1 MPSSGGG
8 WQAYGN
14 GRSAERSPSDRPT
27 VPFPAAKRHGGRP
40 REGKEVLPAAGRE
53 GRRAAGWG
61 GRGRDASV
69 CMDGRGARAR
79 LAAAVFVSGPMATSG
94 LSCISPP
101 GKHGPVREA
110 KQRRGEMQ
118 SAEQELAGES
128 PERRSSAGKE
138 PVTTMERDA
147 APAEEPPSQVEPGAQ
162 LPLQASCGF
171 SSSLCFSADGGDKAA
186 LPSEP
191 DEASSSSSSSC
202 CSGGSSRRVV
212 QNQWEIN
219 NTASESEEEESGGG
233 GGAKSQ
239 PSLLQSSP
247 PGAFGSPPA
256 PPGEPQTSTDPCAS
270 QQVTDEEPDLV
281 IEVSGR
287 RLRAHKAVLAAKS
300 DYFRARSSR
309 DILRVKGV
317 SYGALRLLLEY
328 VYTARM
334 GEVRHDNLAEV
345 VSGARVLQMPCALH
359 CAAEAMRAQLCLD
372 NCYQL
377 LCLAKKQRLA
387 ELREAAYRF
396 MSDHYLQ
403 VLREPAVYGRLSGAE
418 RDLILQ
424 RRLEAGKPCLLV
436 AEVSDA
442 FERLSMGSRPQS
454 RESSRPQS
462 PSSVVSLD
470 ESSYL
475 LYSYHEA
482 AKEWRVLTRL
492 PEEAN
497 AKGCAM
503 CVLYN
508 YLFLAGGIST
518 APGDGRAKL
527 SDKVFCY
534 NPLTDTWSQVKPMGQ
549 ARSQLKLLAVDGY
562 LYAVGGECLFTV
574 EKYDPRADRWST
586 VAPLPKGAFAVAH
599 EATTCNGEIYVS
611 GGSLFYRL
619 LKYDPKRD
627 EWQECPYNS
636 SRRRSADMVAFKSF
650 IYRFDVSS
658 SRGEQGQAG
667 GVEVFRYNTVA
678 KHWSQCASFRPSGSP
693 VQPFRCAALG
703 HTIYCVNRTGMLCF
717 NLSQSGEVEA
727 DGGLKGT
734 IDPELLK
741 APFDT
746 KGVLLPFV
754 LTLPE
759 KEKLAEPESP
769 LTL

>member
-1 MPSSGGG
+1 ME
-8 WQAYGN
+8 GN
-14 GRSAERSPSDRPT
+14 GAVPEEEESGAANGAPPPPPPPT
-27 VPFPAAKRHGGRP
+27 PAAP
-40 REGKEVLPAAGRE
+40 
-53 GRRAAGWG
+53 
-61 GRGRDASV
+61 
-69 CMDGRGARAR
+69 
-79 LAAAVFVSGPMATSG
+79 
-94 LSCISPP
+94 
-101 GKHGPVREA
+101 
-110 KQRRGEMQ
+110 
-118 SAEQELAGES
+118 
-128 PERRSSAGKE
+128 
-138 PVTTMERDA
+138 
-147 APAEEPPSQVEPGAQ
+147 
-162 LPLQASCGF
+162 CGF
-171 SSSLCFSADGGDKAA
+171 SSSLCFSAAAAEPQPPAAGG
-186 LPSEP
+186 
-191 DEASSSSSSSC
+191 
-202 CSGGSSRRVV
+202 RVV
-212 QNQWEIN
+212 QSQWEIN
-219 NTASESEEEESGGG
+219 NAACQPEEEDEEVVG
-233 GGAKSQ
+233 
-239 PSLLQSSP
+239 PRDR
-247 PGAFGSPPA
+247 
-256 PPGEPQTSTDPCAS
+256 PQ
-270 QQVTDEEPDLV
+270 EEPDLV

-287 RLRAHKAVLAAKS
+287 RIRAHKSVLAAKS
-300 DYFRARSSR
+300 DYFRARASR
-309 DILRVKGV
+309 DVLRVKGV
-317 SYGALRLLLEY
+317 SYGALRLLIDY

-359 CAAEAMRAQLCLD
+359 CAAEAMRAQLCLG

-396 MSDHYLQ
+396 MSDHYLE
-403 VLREPAVYGRLSGAE
+403 VLREPSVYGRLSGAE

-424 RRLEAGKPCLLV
+424 QRMDAGRPCLLV

-442 FERLSMGSRPQS
+442 FERPGGGSRPQS

-462 PSSVVSLD
+462 PSSVVSLE
-470 ESSYL
+470 ESGSL
-475 LYSYHEA
+475 IHCYHEA
-482 AKEWRVLTRL
+482 SGEWRVLTRL

-503 CVLYN
+503 CVLHN
-508 YLFLAGGIST
+508 YLFLAGGIVTGPVGSE
-518 APGDGRAKL
+518 PRARL

-534 NPLTDTWSQVKPMGQ
+534 NPLTDTWSQVRPLAQ
-549 ARSQLKLLAVDGY
+549 PRSQLKLLALDGY

-574 EKYDPRADRWST
+574 ERYDPRADRWSP

-658 SRGEQGQAG
+658 GRGGEQGPGGTSG

-678 KHWSQCASFRPSGSP
+678 KCWSQCASLRPSGGP
-693 VQPFRCAALG
+693 IQPFRCAPLG
-703 HTIYCVNRTGMLCF
+703 NTIYCVNRTGTLRF
-717 NLSQSGEVEA
+717 SLAQDGEVEA

-734 IDPELLK
+734 FDGELLK
-741 APFDT
+741 APLDA

-759 KEKLAEPESP
+759 RLDKAGDQEGSLP
-769 LTL
+769 L

>member
-1 MPSSGGG
+1 MDEEQQEVAGEELV
-8 WQAYGN
+8 
-14 GRSAERSPSDRPT
+14 ERS
-27 VPFPAAKRHGGRP
+27 
-40 REGKEVLPAAGRE
+40 RE
-53 GRRAAGWG
+53 
-61 GRGRDASV
+61 
-69 CMDGRGARAR
+69 
-79 LAAAVFVSGPMATSG
+79 
-94 LSCISPP
+94 
-101 GKHGPVREA
+101 
-110 KQRRGEMQ
+110 Q
-118 SAEQELAGES
+118 SA
-128 PERRSSAGKE
+128 
-138 PVTTMERDA
+138 TMERRDA
-147 APAEEPPSQVEPGAQ
+147 TEEKNGGGGHSAGQSAQ
-162 LPLQASCGF
+162 LPLQAPCGF
-171 SSSLCFSADGGDKAA
+171 SSSLCFSSPGGGGKAPQPERDA
-186 LPSEP
+186 
-191 DEASSSSSSSC
+191 ASSSSSSSC
-202 CSGGSSRRVV
+202 DSSRRVV
-212 QNQWEIN
+212 HSQWEIN
-219 NTASESEEEESGGG
+219 NAASESEEEEGDGGKSCG
-233 GGAKSQ
+233 SSQ
-239 PSLLQSSP
+239 PSSQPSP
-247 PGAFGSPPA
+247 PGSFSPDTA
-256 PPGEPQTSTDPCAS
+256 HAAGEPLFQHHRLDPCAF
-270 QQVTDEEPDLV
+270 QVTEEEPDLV

-287 RLRAHKAVLAAKS
+287 RIRAHKSVLAAKS

-328 VYTARM
+328 VYTGRM

-359 CAAEAMRAQLCLD
+359 CAAEAMRAQLRLD

-377 LCLAKKQRLA
+377 LSLAKKQRLA

-442 FERLSMGSRPQS
+442 FERLSAGSRPQS

-470 ESSYL
+470 ESGYL
-475 LYSYHEA
+475 LYTYHEA

-518 APGDGRAKL
+518 APGDQRARL

-549 ARSQLKLLAVDGY
+549 PRSQLKLLALDGY

-574 EKYDPRADRWST
+574 EKYDPRADRWRS

-627 EWQECPYNS
+627 EWQECPYNN
-636 SRRRSADMVAFKSF
+636 SRRRSADMVAYKSF
-650 IYRFDVSS
+650 IYRFDVSG
-658 SRGEQGQAG
+658 SRGEHGQAG

-678 KHWSQCASFRPSGSP
+678 KHWSQCAFLQPTSSL

-703 HTIYCVNRTGMLCF
+703 STIYCVNRTGMLCF
-717 NLSQSGEVEA
+717 SLSQNGEVEA

-734 IDPELLK
+734 FDTEQLK

-754 LTLPE
+754 LILPE
-759 KEKLAEPESP
+759 KEKSGEPESP

>member
-1 MPSSGGG
+1 MSVSLVSSAGENGSSGAEAKACGAEPEQQEVAAPPPTKAAASG
-8 WQAYGN
+8 AM
-14 GRSAERSPSDRPT
+14 AERRDCEERD
-27 VPFPAAKRHGGRP
+27 HGGP
-40 REGKEVLPAAGRE
+40 EEAAGR
-53 GRRAAGWG
+53 
-61 GRGRDASV
+61 
-69 CMDGRGARAR
+69 
-79 LAAAVFVSGPMATSG
+79 T
-94 LSCISPP
+94 
-101 GKHGPVREA
+101 
-110 KQRRGEMQ
+110 
-118 SAEQELAGES
+118 
-128 PERRSSAGKE
+128 
-138 PVTTMERDA
+138 
-147 APAEEPPSQVEPGAQ
+147 
-162 LPLQASCGF
+162 
-171 SSSLCFSADGGDKAA
+171 
-186 LPSEP
+186 
-191 DEASSSSSSSC
+191 SSSSSTGESPPLPSQEALTSSSTSPPSPSC
-202 CSGGSSRRVV
+202 NNNRRLDGV
-212 QNQWEIN
+212 QNQWDAN
-219 NTASESEEEESGGG
+219 NGASESEEEEERGSC
-233 GGAKSQ
+233 GGASGQ
-239 PSLLQSSP
+239 AL
-247 PGAFGSPPA
+247 PPA
-256 PPGEPQTSTDPCAS
+256 GFPREPEP
-270 QQVTDEEPDLV
+270 EPDLV
-281 IEVSGR
+281 IEVCGQ
-287 RLRAHKAVLAAKS
+287 RLRAHKAVLAAQS

-309 DILRVKGV
+309 DVLRVKGV
-317 SYGALRLLLEY
+317 SYAALRLLLDY

-345 VSGARVLQMPCALH
+345 VSGARVLQMPRALH
-359 CAAEAMRAQLCLD
+359 CAAEAMRAQLRLD

-377 LCLAKKQRLA
+377 LGLAKKQRLA

-418 RDLILQ
+418 RELILR
-424 RRLEAGKPCLLV
+424 RRLDAGKACLLV

-442 FERLSMGSRPQS
+442 FERLGAGSRPQS

-462 PSSVVSLD
+462 PSAGAALD
-470 ESSYL
+470 ESSV
-475 LYSYHEA
+475 LYSYQA
-482 AKEWRVLTRL
+482 AAQEWRPLTRL

-518 APGDGRAKL
+518 AAAGEQQRARL

-549 ARSQLKLLAVDGY
+549 PRSQLKLLALDGF

-574 EKYDPRADRWST
+574 EKYDPRADRWSP

-636 SRRRSADMVAFKSF
+636 SRRRSADMVAHKSF
-650 IYRFDVSS
+650 IYRFDLSS
-658 SRGEQGQAG
+658 SRGEQQQGQAG

-678 KHWSQCASFRPSGSP
+678 KHWSQCASLRPSGSP
-693 VQPFRCAALG
+693 VQPFRCAALDS
-703 HTIYCVNRTGMLCF
+703 TIYCVNRTGMLCF
-717 NLSQSGEVEA
+717 NLAQNGEVGA
-727 DGGLKGT
+727 DGGLQGT
-734 IDPELLK
+734 FDPELLK

-759 KEKLAEPESP
+759 REKPGEPESP

>member
-1 MPSSGGG
+1 MEGSGT
-8 WQAYGN
+8 
-14 GRSAERSPSDRPT
+14 AEEEESGAGPGAPPPPPPPT
-27 VPFPAAKRHGGRP
+27 PAAP
-40 REGKEVLPAAGRE
+40 
-53 GRRAAGWG
+53 
-61 GRGRDASV
+61 
-69 CMDGRGARAR
+69 
-79 LAAAVFVSGPMATSG
+79 
-94 LSCISPP
+94 
-101 GKHGPVREA
+101 
-110 KQRRGEMQ
+110 
-118 SAEQELAGES
+118 
-128 PERRSSAGKE
+128 
-138 PVTTMERDA
+138 
-147 APAEEPPSQVEPGAQ
+147 
-162 LPLQASCGF
+162 CGF
-171 SSSLCFSADGGDKAA
+171 SSSLCFSASAAEPQPPAAGG
-186 LPSEP
+186 
-191 DEASSSSSSSC
+191 
-202 CSGGSSRRVV
+202 RVV
-212 QNQWEIN
+212 QSQWEIN
-219 NTASESEEEESGGG
+219 NAACQPEEDEEAVGTRER
-233 GGAKSQ
+233 
-239 PSLLQSSP
+239 
-247 PGAFGSPPA
+247 PA
-256 PPGEPQTSTDPCAS
+256 
-270 QQVTDEEPDLV
+270 EEPDLV

-287 RLRAHKAVLAAKS
+287 RIRAHKSVLAAKS
-300 DYFRARSSR
+300 DYFRARASR
-309 DILRVKGV
+309 DVLQVKGV
-317 SYGALRLLLEY
+317 SYGALRLLIDY

-396 MSDHYLQ
+396 MSDHYLE
-403 VLREPAVYGRLSGAE
+403 VLREPGVYGRLSGTE

-424 RRLEAGKPCLLV
+424 RRMEAGRPCLLV

-442 FERLSMGSRPQS
+442 FERLGGGSRPQS

-462 PSSVVSLD
+462 PSSVVSLE
-470 ESSYL
+470 ESGALIHCYQ
-475 LYSYHEA
+475 EA
-482 AKEWRVLTRL
+482 SGEWRVLTRL

-503 CVLYN
+503 CVLHN
-508 YLFLAGGIST
+508 YLFLAGGIVAGPAGSE
-518 APGDGRAKL
+518 PRARL

-534 NPLTDTWSQVKPMGQ
+534 NPLTDTWSQVRPLTQ
-549 ARSQLKLLAVDGY
+549 PRSQLKLLALDGY

-574 EKYDPRADRWST
+574 ERYDPRVDRWSP

-658 SRGEQGQAG
+658 GRGGEQGPGGGTGG

-678 KHWSQCASFRPSGSP
+678 KRWSQCASLRPSGGP
-693 VQPFRCAALG
+693 IQPFRCAPLG
-703 HTIYCVNRTGMLCF
+703 NTIYCVNRTGTLRF
-717 NLSQSGEVEA
+717 SLAQDGEVEA

-734 IDPELLK
+734 FDRELLK
-741 APFDT
+741 APLDVR
-746 KGVLLPFV
+746 GLLLPFV

-759 KEKLAEPESP
+759 RLDKAGDQEGSFP
-769 LTL
+769 L

>member
-1 MPSSGGG
+1 MEGSG
-8 WQAYGN
+8 A
-14 GRSAERSPSDRPT
+14 AEEEESGAGHGAPPPPPPPT
-27 VPFPAAKRHGGRP
+27 PAAP
-40 REGKEVLPAAGRE
+40 
-53 GRRAAGWG
+53 
-61 GRGRDASV
+61 
-69 CMDGRGARAR
+69 
-79 LAAAVFVSGPMATSG
+79 
-94 LSCISPP
+94 
-101 GKHGPVREA
+101 
-110 KQRRGEMQ
+110 
-118 SAEQELAGES
+118 
-128 PERRSSAGKE
+128 
-138 PVTTMERDA
+138 
-147 APAEEPPSQVEPGAQ
+147 
-162 LPLQASCGF
+162 CGF
-171 SSSLCFSADGGDKAA
+171 SSSLCFSATAAEPQPPAAGG
-186 LPSEP
+186 
-191 DEASSSSSSSC
+191 
-202 CSGGSSRRVV
+202 RVV
-212 QNQWEIN
+212 ESQWEIN
-219 NTASESEEEESGGG
+219 NAACQPEEEEEEAVGTRER
-233 GGAKSQ
+233 
-239 PSLLQSSP
+239 P
-247 PGAFGSPPA
+247 
-256 PPGEPQTSTDPCAS
+256 T
-270 QQVTDEEPDLV
+270 EEPDLV

-287 RLRAHKAVLAAKS
+287 RIRAHKSVLAAKS
-300 DYFRARSSR
+300 DYFRARASR
-309 DILRVKGV
+309 DVLRVKGV
-317 SYGALRLLLEY
+317 SYGALRLLIDY

-359 CAAEAMRAQLCLD
+359 CAAEAMRAQLRLD

-396 MSDHYLQ
+396 MSDHYLE
-403 VLREPAVYGRLSGAE
+403 VLREPGVYGRLSGTE

-424 RRLEAGKPCLLV
+424 RRMEAGRLCLLA

-442 FERLSMGSRPQS
+442 FERPGGGSRPQS

-462 PSSVVSLD
+462 PSSVVSL
-470 ESSYL
+470 EEGGSLIHCYQ
-475 LYSYHEA
+475 EA
-482 AKEWRVLTRL
+482 SGDWRVLTRL

-503 CVLYN
+503 CVLHN
-508 YLFLAGGIST
+508 YLFLAGGIAAGT
-518 APGDGRAKL
+518 AGSEPRARL

-534 NPLTDTWSQVKPMGQ
+534 NPLTDTWSQVRPLAQ
-549 ARSQLKLLAVDGY
+549 PRSQLKLLALDGY

-574 EKYDPRADRWST
+574 ERYDPRADRWSP

-658 SRGEQGQAG
+658 GRGGEPGPGGGTGG

-678 KHWSQCASFRPSGSP
+678 KRWSQCASLRPSGGP
-693 VQPFRCAALG
+693 IQPFRCAPLG
-703 HTIYCVNRTGMLCF
+703 NTIYCVNRTGTLRF
-717 NLSQSGEVEA
+717 SLAQDGEVEA

-734 IDPELLK
+734 FDRELLK
-741 APFDT
+741 APLDA

-759 KEKLAEPESP
+759 RLDKAGDQEGSLP
-769 LTL
+769 L

>member
-1 MPSSGGG
+1 ME
-8 WQAYGN
+8 GN
-14 GRSAERSPSDRPT
+14 GTTEEEESGAGHGAPPLPT
-27 VPFPAAKRHGGRP
+27 TC
-40 REGKEVLPAAGRE
+40 
-53 GRRAAGWG
+53 
-61 GRGRDASV
+61 S
-69 CMDGRGARAR
+69 
-79 LAAAVFVSGPMATSG
+79 
-94 LSCISPP
+94 
-101 GKHGPVREA
+101 
-110 KQRRGEMQ
+110 
-118 SAEQELAGES
+118 
-128 PERRSSAGKE
+128 
-138 PVTTMERDA
+138 
-147 APAEEPPSQVEPGAQ
+147 
-162 LPLQASCGF
+162 F
-171 SSSLCFSADGGDKAA
+171 SSSLCFSASTADPQPPTTGD
-186 LPSEP
+186 
-191 DEASSSSSSSC
+191 
-202 CSGGSSRRVV
+202 RVV
-212 QNQWEIN
+212 ESQWDIN
-219 NTASESEEEESGGG
+219 NTTCQPEEEKDEDAVG
-233 GGAKSQ
+233 SQ
-239 PSLLQSSP
+239 ER
-247 PGAFGSPPA
+247 PA
-256 PPGEPQTSTDPCAS
+256 
-270 QQVTDEEPDLV
+270 EEPDLV

-287 RLRAHKAVLAAKS
+287 RIRAHKSVLAAKS
-300 DYFRARSSR
+300 DYFRARASR
-309 DILRVKGV
+309 DVLRVKGV
-317 SYGALRLLLEY
+317 SYGALRLLIDY

-359 CAAEAMRAQLCLD
+359 CAAEAMRAQLRLD

-396 MSDHYLQ
+396 MSDHYLE
-403 VLREPAVYGRLSGAE
+403 VLREPGVYGRLSGTE

-424 RRLEAGKPCLLV
+424 RRMEAGRPCLLV

-442 FERLSMGSRPQS
+442 FERPGGSSRPQS

-462 PSSVVSLD
+462 PSSVVSLED
-470 ESSYL
+470 SGSL
-475 LYSYHEA
+475 IHRYHEA
-482 AKEWRVLTRL
+482 SGEWRVLTRL

-503 CVLYN
+503 CVLHN
-508 YLFLAGGIST
+508 YLFLAGGIATGPAGSE
-518 APGDGRAKL
+518 PRARL

-534 NPLTDTWSQVKPMGQ
+534 NPLTDTWSQVRPLAQ
-549 ARSQLKLLAVDGY
+549 PRSQLKLLALDGY

-574 EKYDPRADRWST
+574 ERYDPRTDRWSP

-658 SRGEQGQAG
+658 GRGGEQGGTGG

-678 KHWSQCASFRPSGSP
+678 KRWSQCASLRPSGGP
-693 VQPFRCAALG
+693 IQPFRCAPLG
-703 HTIYCVNRTGMLCF
+703 NTIYCVNRTGTLRF
-717 NLSQSGEVEA
+717 SLALDGEVEA

-734 IDPELLK
+734 FDGELLK
-741 APFDT
+741 APLDA

-759 KEKLAEPESP
+759 RLDKAGDQEGSLP
-769 LTL
+769 L

>member
-1 MPSSGGG
+1 MEGSG
-8 WQAYGN
+8 A
-14 GRSAERSPSDRPT
+14 AEEEESGAGPGAPPPPPPPT
-27 VPFPAAKRHGGRP
+27 PAAP
-40 REGKEVLPAAGRE
+40 
-53 GRRAAGWG
+53 
-61 GRGRDASV
+61 
-69 CMDGRGARAR
+69 
-79 LAAAVFVSGPMATSG
+79 
-94 LSCISPP
+94 
-101 GKHGPVREA
+101 
-110 KQRRGEMQ
+110 
-118 SAEQELAGES
+118 
-128 PERRSSAGKE
+128 
-138 PVTTMERDA
+138 
-147 APAEEPPSQVEPGAQ
+147 
-162 LPLQASCGF
+162 CGF
-171 SSSLCFSADGGDKAA
+171 SSSLCFSASAAEPQPPAAGG
-186 LPSEP
+186 
-191 DEASSSSSSSC
+191 
-202 CSGGSSRRVV
+202 RVV
-212 QNQWEIN
+212 QSQWEIN
-219 NTASESEEEESGGG
+219 NAACQPEEEDEEAVGTRER
-233 GGAKSQ
+233 
-239 PSLLQSSP
+239 
-247 PGAFGSPPA
+247 PA
-256 PPGEPQTSTDPCAS
+256 
-270 QQVTDEEPDLV
+270 EEPDLV

-287 RLRAHKAVLAAKS
+287 RIRAHKSVLAAKS
-300 DYFRARSSR
+300 DYFRARASR
-309 DILRVKGV
+309 DVLQVKGV
-317 SYGALRLLLEY
+317 SYGALRLLIDY

-396 MSDHYLQ
+396 MSDHYLE
-403 VLREPAVYGRLSGAE
+403 VLREPGVYGRLSGTE

-424 RRLEAGKPCLLV
+424 RRMEAGRPCLLV

-442 FERLSMGSRPQS
+442 FERLGGGSRPQS

-462 PSSVVSLD
+462 PSSVVSLE
-470 ESSYL
+470 ESGALIHCYQ
-475 LYSYHEA
+475 EA
-482 AKEWRVLTRL
+482 SGEWRVLTRL

-503 CVLYN
+503 CVLHN
-508 YLFLAGGIST
+508 YLFLAGGIIAGPAGSE
-518 APGDGRAKL
+518 PRARL

-534 NPLTDTWSQVKPMGQ
+534 NPLTDTWSQVRPLTQ
-549 ARSQLKLLAVDGY
+549 PRSQLKLLALDGY

-574 EKYDPRADRWST
+574 ERYDPRVDRWSP

-658 SRGEQGQAG
+658 GRGGEQGPGSGTGG

-678 KHWSQCASFRPSGSP
+678 KRWSQCANLRPSGGP
-693 VQPFRCAALG
+693 IQPFRCAPLG
-703 HTIYCVNRTGMLCF
+703 NTIYCVNRTGTLRF
-717 NLSQSGEVEA
+717 SLAQDGEVEA

-734 IDPELLK
+734 FDRELLK
-741 APFDT
+741 APLDVR
-746 KGVLLPFV
+746 GLLLPFV

-759 KEKLAEPESP
+759 RLDKAGDQEGSFP
-769 LTL
+769 L

>member
-1 MPSSGGG
+1 MEGSGAAPEEEESG
-8 WQAYGN
+8 AAN
-14 GRSAERSPSDRPT
+14 GAPPPPPPPT
-27 VPFPAAKRHGGRP
+27 PAAP
-40 REGKEVLPAAGRE
+40 
-53 GRRAAGWG
+53 
-61 GRGRDASV
+61 
-69 CMDGRGARAR
+69 
-79 LAAAVFVSGPMATSG
+79 
-94 LSCISPP
+94 
-101 GKHGPVREA
+101 
-110 KQRRGEMQ
+110 
-118 SAEQELAGES
+118 
-128 PERRSSAGKE
+128 
-138 PVTTMERDA
+138 
-147 APAEEPPSQVEPGAQ
+147 
-162 LPLQASCGF
+162 CGF
-171 SSSLCFSADGGDKAA
+171 SSSLCFSAAAAEPQPPAAGG
-186 LPSEP
+186 
-191 DEASSSSSSSC
+191 
-202 CSGGSSRRVV
+202 RVV

-219 NTASESEEEESGGG
+219 NAACQPEEEDEEVVG
-233 GGAKSQ
+233 Q
-239 PSLLQSSP
+239 RDRP
-247 PGAFGSPPA
+247 P
-256 PPGEPQTSTDPCAS
+256 
-270 QQVTDEEPDLV
+270 EEPDLV

-287 RLRAHKAVLAAKS
+287 RIRAHKSVLAAKS
-300 DYFRARSSR
+300 DYFRARASR
-309 DILRVKGV
+309 DVLRVKGV
-317 SYGALRLLLEY
+317 SYGALRLLIDY

-359 CAAEAMRAQLCLD
+359 CAAEAMRAQLCLG

-396 MSDHYLQ
+396 MSDHYLE
-403 VLREPAVYGRLSGAE
+403 VLREPSVYGRLSGAE

-424 RRLEAGKPCLLV
+424 QRMDAGRPCLLV

-442 FERLSMGSRPQS
+442 FERPGGGSRPQS

-462 PSSVVSLD
+462 PSSVVSLEESGSLIHYYQ
-470 ESSYL
+470 ESSG
-475 LYSYHEA
+475 
-482 AKEWRVLTRL
+482 EWRVLTRL

-503 CVLYN
+503 CVLHN
-508 YLFLAGGIST
+508 YLFLAGGIVTGPVGSE
-518 APGDGRAKL
+518 PRARL

-534 NPLTDTWSQVKPMGQ
+534 NPLTDTWSQVRPLAQ
-549 ARSQLKLLAVDGY
+549 PRSQLKLLALDGY

-574 EKYDPRADRWST
+574 ERYDPRADRWSP

-658 SRGEQGQAG
+658 GRGGEQGPG
-667 GVEVFRYNTVA
+667 TSGSVEVFRYNTVA
-678 KHWSQCASFRPSGSP
+678 KCWSQCASLRPSGGP
-693 VQPFRCAALG
+693 IQPFRCAPLG
-703 HTIYCVNRTGMLCF
+703 NTIYCVNRTGTLRF
-717 NLSQSGEVEA
+717 SLAQDGEVEA

-734 IDPELLK
+734 FDGELLK
-741 APFDT
+741 APLDA

-759 KEKLAEPESP
+759 RLDKTGDQEGSLP
-769 LTL
+769 L

>member
-1 MPSSGGG
+1 MEGSG
-8 WQAYGN
+8 
-14 GRSAERSPSDRPT
+14 SAEEEESGVGHGAPPPPPPT
-27 VPFPAAKRHGGRP
+27 PAAP
-40 REGKEVLPAAGRE
+40 
-53 GRRAAGWG
+53 
-61 GRGRDASV
+61 
-69 CMDGRGARAR
+69 
-79 LAAAVFVSGPMATSG
+79 
-94 LSCISPP
+94 
-101 GKHGPVREA
+101 
-110 KQRRGEMQ
+110 
-118 SAEQELAGES
+118 
-128 PERRSSAGKE
+128 
-138 PVTTMERDA
+138 
-147 APAEEPPSQVEPGAQ
+147 
-162 LPLQASCGF
+162 CGF
-171 SSSLCFSADGGDKAA
+171 SSSLCFSAAAAEPQPPAAGG
-186 LPSEP
+186 
-191 DEASSSSSSSC
+191 
-202 CSGGSSRRVV
+202 RVV
-212 QNQWEIN
+212 ESQWEIN
-219 NTASESEEEESGGG
+219 NAACQPEEEEEAAVS
-233 GGAKSQ
+233 ARDR
-239 PSLLQSSP
+239 L
-247 PGAFGSPPA
+247 A
-256 PPGEPQTSTDPCAS
+256 
-270 QQVTDEEPDLV
+270 EEPDLV

-287 RLRAHKAVLAAKS
+287 RIRAHKSVLAAKS
-300 DYFRARSSR
+300 DYFRARASR
-309 DILRVKGV
+309 DVLRVKGV
-317 SYGALRLLLEY
+317 TYGALRLLIDY

-359 CAAEAMRAQLCLD
+359 CAAEAMRAQLRLD

-396 MSDHYLQ
+396 MSDHYLE
-403 VLREPAVYGRLSGAE
+403 VLREPSVYGRLSGTE

-424 RRLEAGKPCLLV
+424 RRMEAGRPCLLV

-442 FERLSMGSRPQS
+442 FERPGGSSRPQS

-462 PSSVVSLD
+462 PSSVVSLE
-470 ESSYL
+470 ESSSLIHCYQ
-475 LYSYHEA
+475 EA
-482 AKEWRVLTRL
+482 SGEWKVLTRL

-503 CVLYN
+503 CVLHN
-508 YLFLAGGIST
+508 YLFLAGGIAAGGES
-518 APGDGRAKL
+518 RARL

-534 NPLTDTWSQVKPMGQ
+534 NPLTDTWSQVRPLAQ
-549 ARSQLKLLAVDGY
+549 PRSQLKLLALDGY

-574 EKYDPRADRWST
+574 ERYDPRADRWSP

-658 SRGEQGQAG
+658 SRGGEQGPGGGIGG

-678 KHWSQCASFRPSGSP
+678 KRWSQCASLRPISGP
-693 VQPFRCAALG
+693 IQPFRCAPLG
-703 HTIYCVNRTGMLCF
+703 NTIYCVNRTGTLRF
-717 NLSQSGEVEA
+717 SLAQDGEVEA

-734 IDPELLK
+734 FDKELLK
-741 APFDT
+741 APLDA

-759 KEKLAEPESP
+759 RLDKAGDQEGSLP
-769 LTL
+769 L